1 MTVTW
6 SLNCIYITEVTFNS
20 ICCIHRMTFPS
31 IWVTLLSNFNEAH
44 HLLWFKTNI
53 YMLSLKIYFEPLHV
67 PGCEYYY
74 NPALKKQKEEEKK
87 QIASKLGADVS
98 SNDFSQF
105 LKLLK
110 MSGVLNGDSEAAIKA
125 TLKNQNKRGPLRG
138 KRPGIGGRR
147 PGGRRP
153 GGRRKPP
160 RRRPT
165 TPRPVYYDDYYY
177 DYDYLYEDEPP
188 ITSGRGF
195 QDSKAIKSNRNPSII
210 SQVGRLIIDFLNV
223 ELS

>member
-1 MTVTW
+1 MI
-6 SLNCIYITEVTFNS
+6 S
-20 ICCIHRMTFPS
+20 
-31 IWVTLLSNFNEAH
+31 
-44 HLLWFKTNI
+44 FKT
-53 YMLSLKIYFEPLHV
+53 YLQPLYI

-74 NPALKKQKEEEKK
+74 NPALKKQKEEEKQ
-87 QIASKLGADVS
+87 QIATKLGADVS

-110 MSGVLNGDSEAAIKA
+110 MSGVLNGDSESAIQA
-125 TLKNQNKRGPLRG
+125 TLKNQNRGPLRG

-188 ITSGRGF
+188 IAAGRTF
-195 QDSKAIKSNRNPSII
+195 QDSKALKSNRKPSII
-210 SQVGRLIIDFLNV
+210 SQVGTF
-223 ELS
+223 